1 MEWLKYFI
9 LVDMDIIWVEYL
21 INKLMFDFELKL
33 FDKDCFLI
41 YFILFIVWFW

>member
-33 FDKDCFLI
+33 FD
-41 YFILFIVWFW
+41 